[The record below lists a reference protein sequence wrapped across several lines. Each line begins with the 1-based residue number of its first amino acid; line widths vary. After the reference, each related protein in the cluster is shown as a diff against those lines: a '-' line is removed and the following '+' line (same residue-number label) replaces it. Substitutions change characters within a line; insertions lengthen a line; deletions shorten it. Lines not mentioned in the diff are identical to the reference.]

1 MSNYIV
7 TGGAGFIGHHLVN
20 KLIDAGNKVCVLDD
34 FSRGTFSRVNPKAE
48 MWRHDITKTFPEDVV
63 SKYKDGIFHL
73 AALAR
78 VPFSLEFPLESNNA
92 NTTGTLSVLE
102 NARKAGIKNIVFSSS
117 SSVYGNGTD
126 DCSEFKETDGLNPI
140 SPYALQKV
148 IGENY
153 CKLYSLIHSMNTI
166 ALRYFSVYG
175 PGTRMTD
182 TYNLVLTTFLDQ
194 FKRKVPFTITGDGKQ
209 TRDFTHVDDV
219 IDANLKAMR
228 MLQQQK
234 DGYHNFFNIGA
245 GENHSVIELASLFT
259 ERPKIDYI
267 DKRLE
272 PLDTLANNKKAKEIM
287 GWFPKRNFR
296 ESVLEL
302 ISQEIGL
309 EPNERN

>member
-117 SSVYGNGTD
+117 SSVYGDGMKYRKQL
-126 DCSEFKETDGLNPI
+126 SEEDELNPI
-140 SPYALQKV
+140 SPYALQKLM
-148 IGENY
+148 GEQY
-153 CKLYSLIHSMNTI
+153 CNLYSQIYGMKTL
-166 ALRYFSVYG
+166 ALRYFNVYG
-175 PGTRMTD
+175 SGSKMSDAYTPIIT
-182 TYNLVLTTFLDQ
+182 LFLDQ
-194 FKRKVPFTITGDGKQ
+194 CKNNKPLTITGDGEQ

-219 IDANLKAMR
+219 VEANIKSMER
-228 MLQQQK
+228 ITGLQ
-234 DGYHNFFNIGA
+234 DPTFDVLNIGA
-245 GENHSVIELASLFT
+245 GNNHSINELAHLFNGS
-259 ERPKIDYI
+259 KISYI
-267 DKRLE
+267 EERLE
-272 PLDTLANNKKAKEIM
+272 PKNTLANNCKAKEVIN
-287 GWFPKRNFR
+287 WSPKRNFK

-302 ISQEIGL
+302 IQQEIG
-309 EPNERN
+309 EKGHEKN